1 MEKTRLVELTLY
13 HKLQEALSR
22 SRSKEKVTSAN
33 FLTYN
38 LKYNSIQTNFP
49 VTVYVNS
56 AIQNTSNY
64 SVDYIN
70 GIINFNTTLGS
81 VDVVEVDY
89 TYCPINIY
97 DESVSPQSADFKYP
111 AIALYELNRSD
122 GAYELGNARKELHPT
137 WVIEVWAERGGER
150 NDITDMVVD
159 FFEEGDMRVI
169 DYNIAF
175 PTNADGTI
183 NNNYNE
189 DNQIVGYMYCGSIN
203 YRKGGSLDIGEKPK
217 FLTEI
222 FANLTINF

>member
-13 HKLQEALSR
+13 HKLQKALSR
-22 SRSKEKVTSAN
+22 SRSREKVTSAN

-38 LKYNSIQTNFP
+38 LKYNSIQTDFP

-56 AIQNTSNY
+56 AIQNTSSY

-70 GIINFNTTLGS
+70 GLINFTTALRS

-97 DESVSPQSADFKYP
+97 DESVSPQSPDFKYP
-111 AIALYELNRSD
+111 AVALYELNRSD
-122 GAYELGNARKELHPT
+122 GAYELGNARKELHPR

-183 NNNYNE
+183 NTNYNE
-189 DNQIVGYMYCGSIN
+189 DNQIIGYMYCGSIN

-222 FANLTINF
+222 FADLTINF